1 MQCSVYG
8 ILYIYT
14 YIINFYYIWN
24 YIFYLL
30 YRNEHKIDLKANFC

>member
-8 ILYIYT
+8 ILYIYLYNKFLLYMEL
-14 YIINFYYIWN
+14 YI
-24 YIFYLL
+24 LL